1 VTLRPS
7 ASCERASTATPLLG
21 VIAAVLVVVPLSAR
35 AQPSPPVIGS
45 ATAGS
50 PASEFSSFSYEWDTH
65 VPVVFHAHEAAGA
78 PPEVENLP
86 EVRLEAVD
94 EARYGFSAVSAYFER
109 RRDPAE
115 EPSWLTSSSTL
126 RLWLA
131 THRADGRTRWWRL
144 DSTEGPD
151 VLAREFD
158 PLWIS
163 DAPDTEDAFPGERP
177 SEKDGIDFVASE
189 REPVIVVR
197 YFAKMSGANSGSQ
210 RHRHLLVDLRT
221 GEPRALGLFDEIGHD
236 CGGVCTHTLC
246 LYAAGEQVGCRW
258 DSAANDFICASTF
271 HRTDTAWFERRGTRR
286 FRFSDG
292 TPLPR
297 QSQQPA
303 ADVDPAIPEA
313 AVSTKVGE
321 ASAVAGLGPVSVIAD
336 VPAGGRTIRLL
347 AAPALTW
354 RFGVRFFAATI
365 QQSRRGA
372 ISEIGS
378 RVAAV
383 DGSPVKK
390 SFEDTQD
397 DERPNGFTPDGQPPT
412 FVAGI
417 VERSADLTILR
428 VRVSEG
434 DGRGVYLVG
443 LQEVGGA
450 LVSDAVL
457 IATDGRSHR
466 ECARWMAPATA
477 VGMTVRTRPFQAV
490 LDVEC
495 ERTVDEHGLDTVD
508 DEQPAADPCSAS
520 VTLAWASGQ
529 GFAIEGRE
537 KTCRPRPA
545 RSVHIDDSGNLTVVG
560 VPRPTQVR

>member
-1 VTLRPS
+1 
-7 ASCERASTATPLLG
+7 LLG
-21 VIAAVLVVVPLSAR
+21 VIAAVLVVLPLSAR

-78 PPEVENLP
+78 PPEVEDLP
-86 EVRLEAVD
+86 EARLEAVD

-197 YFAKMSGANSGSQ
+197 YFAKMFGANSGSQ
-210 RHRHLLVDLRT
+210 YHHHLLVDLRT
-221 GEPRALGLFDEIGHD
+221 GEPRVLGLFDEIGHD

-246 LYAAGEQVGCRW
+246 IYAAGEQVGCRW
-258 DSAANDFICASTF
+258 DSAANDFICASTL
-271 HRTDTAWFERRGTRR
+271 HRTDTAWFERRGTQR

-292 TPLPR
+292 ASLPR
-297 QSQQPA
+297 QGQPPA
-303 ADVDPAIPEA
+303 ADVDPAVPEA
-313 AVSTKVGE
+313 AIATKVGE
-321 ASAVAGLGPVSVIAD
+321 VTAVDGFGPVTVVSD
-336 VPAGGRTIRLL
+336 VPAGARTIRLF

-354 RFGVRFFAATI
+354 RFGARFFAATI
-365 QQSRRGA
+365 QQSRRGP

-378 RVAAV
+378 GVAAV
-383 DGSPVKK
+383 DGSPVQK
-390 SFEDTQD
+390 SFEDDQD
-397 DERPNGFTPDGQPPT
+397 AKRPKVFTPDGQPPRFAAT
-412 FVAGI
+412 I
-417 VERSADLTILR
+417 VTRLADVTILR

-443 LQEVGGA
+443 LQEVGGT

-457 IATDGRSHR
+457 VATDGRSHR

-477 VGMTVRTRPFQAV
+477 VGMTIRTKPFRAV
-490 LDVEC
+490 LDVEP

-508 DEQPAADPCSAS
+508 DEQPAADPCVVS
-520 VTLAWASGQ
+520 VTLAWASGR
-529 GFAIEGRE
+529 GFAIEER
-537 KTCRPRPA
+537 KQTCGPRPA
-545 RSVHIDDSGNLTVVG
+545 RRVHIDDVGHLTAVG
-560 VPRPTQVR
+560 VPRPIEVR